1 LQERKEGESMHGPI
15 FGEFL
20 GTMVLIL
27 FGDGC
32 VANVL
37 LKKSKGEN
45 SGWIVIAT
53 GWGLAVLCGIIASLG
68 VGGVAHLNPAVT
80 VAVAMAT
87 NSYSNVAPFI
97 AAQMAGAFVGA
108 VLVWLIYLPHWAGT
122 TDQGAKLGI
131 FCTAPAIRNIPSNA
145 LTEFLATTIA
155 LIVVG
160 FAIGSKGLAA
170 NGLPAGMGPYLWGM
184 LIWAIGLS
192 LGGPTGYAIN
202 PARDLGPRIAH
213 QLLPIAGKGGSD
225 WGYALVPVVAPLL
238 GGVAGAVLSKM
249 FGIL

>member
-1 LQERKEGESMHGPI
+1 MTGPV

-27 FGDGC
+27 LGDGV

-37 LKKSKGEN
+37 LNKSKGQN

-53 GWGLAVLCGIIASLG
+53 AWGLAVLCGIIASLA

-80 VAVAMAT
+80 LALAIG
-87 NSYSNVAPFI
+87 SGDYSNVVPYI
-97 AAQMAGAFVGA
+97 LAQLAGGFAGGVF
-108 VLVWLIYLPHWAGT
+108 VWLVYLPHWAETSDPGL
-122 TDQGAKLGI
+122 KLAI
-131 FCTAPAIRNIPSNA
+131 FCTGPAIRNIPANA
-145 LTEFLATTIA
+145 LCEFLVTIV
-155 LIVVG
+155 LVVVG
-160 FAIGSKGLAA
+160 FAIGSKGVAGT
-170 NGLPAGMGPYLWGM
+170 GLTPGFGPYLWGM
-184 LIWAIGLS
+184 LVWALGLS

-225 WGYALVPVVAPLL
+225 WGYALVPVIAPLV
-238 GGVAGAVLSKM
+238 GGVVGAVICKAT
-249 FGIL
+249 GIL

>member
-1 LQERKEGESMHGPI
+1 MHGPI

-20 GTMVLIL
+20 GTLVLIL
-27 FGDGC
+27 LGDGV

-53 GWGLAVLCGIIASLG
+53 AWGLAVLCGIITSLG

-80 VAVAMAT
+80 IALAVANGT
-87 NSYSNVAPFI
+87 WDTVIPYI
-97 AAQMAGAFVGA
+97 AAQMAGAFCAG
-108 VLVWLIYLPHWAGT
+108 VLVWIIYLPHWAET
-122 TDQGAKLGI
+122 PDQGLKLAI
-131 FCTAPAIRNIPSNA
+131 FCTGPAIRNIPSNA
-145 LTEFLATTIA
+145 LTEFLVTIV
-155 LIVVG
+155 LVVVG

-170 NGLPAGMGPYLWGM
+170 NGLPAGFGPYFWGM
-184 LIWAIGLS
+184 LVWAIGLS

-213 QLLPIAGKGGSD
+213 AVLPIAGKGDSD
-225 WGYALVPVVAPLL
+225 WGYALVPVIAPAI
-238 GGVAGAVLSKM
+238 GGAVGAVICKM
-249 FGIL
+249 TGIL